1 MTLDFYSL
9 IQGLHQTISLG
20 VIDLVCSNL
29 YSSLMD
35 DINDMSYSVKI
46 SYSILMWEIPK
57 TVPVSHLLHFC
68 RDVAKAYCF
77 CISCCVA
84 ETPTPANCF
93 FTSSSSR
100 CCYPSDSLAPAI
112 LWHCLSTTGNRKIS
126 GRPAPAWCSRTSCD
140 SSQGNNPTSHF
151 HTDLLHC
158 SLGTD
163 KKKCEK

>member
-1 MTLDFYSL
+1 MLGGLGNHLHCKQQRIQSLVLIVFIITNELMTLDFYSL

-84 ETPTPANCF
+84 HQP
-93 FTSSSSR
+93 
-100 CCYPSDSLAPAI
+100 YVPSP
-112 LWHCLSTTGNRKIS
+112 H
-126 GRPAPAWCSRTSCD
+126 
-140 SSQGNNPTSHF
+140 
-151 HTDLLHC
+151 LLFR
-158 SLGTD
+158 
-163 KKKCEK
+163 